1 MKKITIRIPKKKSK
15 EAIKL
20 LKENNI
26 KNYLE
31 LSSRN
36 RAKIEILTS
45 EATVEKTAE
54 MIKEGL
60 GIGKSLEEG
69 LIEISDTT
77 VYSPYMPEKTADH
90 IMEKEMD
97 IRIKEFSKLDRHYIM
112 FIILSSILATMGVAL
127 NNELILIGSM
137 LISPLMLPMMSTS
150 FSIVSKKKSI
160 LRQALE
166 AELMGVFI
174 IFLTTAIT
182 TILLP
187 NHIDT
192 SQIVVR
198 VVYSNIYIPL
208 AIVLGIVAAYSF
220 ATDKARN
227 LTGVAIAVSLL
238 PPLVISVLLLMKAQ
252 LFSAGQA
259 MFIFLINALGIHL
272 SSIAV
277 FIYLRVKGPEWFKYK
292 GI

>member
-20 LKENNI
+20 LKDNNI

-31 LSSRN
+31 LSSRT
-36 RAKIEILTS
+36 RAKIEIITS
-45 EATVEKTAE
+45 EATAEKTAE

-60 GIGKSLEEG
+60 KIGKSLDEG

-77 VYSPYMPEKTADH
+77 VYSPYMAEKEADH

-97 IRIKEFSKLDRHYIM
+97 TRMKEFSKLDRHYIM
-112 FIILSSILATMGVAL
+112 FIVLSSILATMGVAL

-137 LISPLMLPMMSTS
+137 LVSPLMLPMMSTS
-150 FSIVSKKKSI
+150 FSIVSKKTNI
-160 LRQALE
+160 LKRAFE

-174 IFLTTAIT
+174 IFITTAIT

-192 SQIVVR
+192 SLIAER

-220 ATDKARN
+220 ATNKARN

-238 PPLVISVLLLMKAQ
+238 PPLVMSVLLIIKGQ
-252 LFSAGQA
+252 FFSASQA
-259 MFIFLINALGIHL
+259 MVIFLINALGIHL

-277 FIYLRVKGPEWFKYK
+277 FIYLRAKGPEWFKYK